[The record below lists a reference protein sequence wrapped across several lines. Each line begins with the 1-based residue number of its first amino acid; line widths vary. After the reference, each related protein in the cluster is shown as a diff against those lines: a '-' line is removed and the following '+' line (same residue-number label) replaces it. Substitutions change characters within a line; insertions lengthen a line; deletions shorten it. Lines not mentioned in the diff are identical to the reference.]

1 MLTLCSFLMV
11 RHTHQWKICQ
21 KQPSQFLV
29 FSELCANWSLCI
41 CEVFMIT
48 SELADS
54 HRCQIYG
61 RSVKYLKQIC
71 LPELIHLKKTN
82 HTLLKCQGLCHVIS
96 SVQKKTEYYQKEIC
110 YQSGGLIYRS
120 VWIIDSHCSLFFT
133 FLIIGWYTLTMHG
146 SIKSSQSYSSE
157 FNIKI
162 QIGKFPKHSRVW
174 NSIIFMQYIVW
185 NLPCTKTIGK
195 FLYVFHRQTLSF
207 SAAVQNNF
215 TASITELSPTVR
227 DQMGEDRKR
236 KRFGRRTRYRKL
248 WRGTAVEKAD
258 WIKNWQRENH
268 MWKNWSVFQITSPKQ
283 TCI

>member
-1 MLTLCSFLMV
+1 MSFHLCKRKQNIIKKKLANNLEVWYIEVFGLLTL
-11 RHTHQWKICQ
+11 
-21 KQPSQFLV
+21 
-29 FSELCANWSLCI
+29 
-41 CEVFMIT
+41 
-48 SELADS
+48 
-54 HRCQIYG
+54 
-61 RSVKYLKQIC
+61 
-71 LPELIHLKKTN
+71 
-82 HTLLKCQGLCHVIS
+82 
-96 SVQKKTEYYQKEIC
+96 
-110 YQSGGLIYRS
+110 
-120 VWIIDSHCSLFFT
+120 HCSLFFT

-174 NSIIFMQYIVW
+174 NSIIYMQYIVW
-185 NLPCTKTIGK
+185 NLPCTKTIAK
-195 FLYVFHRQTLSF
+195 FLYVFHRQTLPF

-283 TCI
+283 TCVFETLGWAFLFVKEGTDF